1 MYEVVYAMSD
11 FDHKTNYHIL
21 SFAAVD
27 DIKRTTFKPRTTA
40 KSAADTTAP
49 TGNNKGPY
57 SVQNSWLIALS
68 VVISL
73 VMAPY
78 GIS

>member
-1 MYEVVYAMSD
+1 MKLYAMSD
-11 FDHKTNYHIL
+11 FDHTTNYYIL
-21 SFAAVD
+21 FAAVD
-27 DIKRTTFKPRTTA
+27 IEINRTTFKPRTTA
-40 KSAADTTAP
+40 TSAANTTAP
-49 TGNNKGPY
+49 TGNNPGSY
-57 SVQNSWLIALS
+57 SIQKNSWLIALS